1 MRLRFMRPWVWPLL
15 LPLLL
20 ATCGDLPE
28 PFLGNPGAT
37 ARRLSVPDTPMLVV
51 PPPSNALL
59 TPPNDADFAAM
70 LALGLRD
77 AEVPAQARPPGKN
90 EWRLAVTARRE
101 GDQVVPRYAVLDP
114 SGHDAGSVDGGPV
127 AAPGWTAGAPW
138 VLGSAAKDAVP
149 KVLALMTSIRATRD
163 RADPNSLLNRAA
175 RVYVPDVTGAPG
187 DGDAALTKLIRSG
200 LAEFG
205 PLIQSTPDNPDF
217 IVQGVVVITLLKDG
231 KQQVEI
237 TWTVTRPSGVL
248 CGKVSQLNSV
258 PAGSLDHS
266 WGDVAAAVAQEAS
279 GGINAV
285 VDRFIGRDEKTPR
298 DSTAIGD
305 APKPVVK

>member
-1 MRLRFMRPWVWPLL
+1 MRLRFWLLL

-20 ATCGDLPE
+20 AACGDLPE

-37 ARRLSVPDTPMLVV
+37 ARRLAVPDTPMLVV

-59 TPPNDADFAAM
+59 PAPDNAGFAEL

-77 AEVPAQARPPGKN
+77 AEIPAQARPPGKN
-90 EWRLAVTARRE
+90 EWRLAVSSRRD
-101 GDQVVPRYAVLDP
+101 GDRVVPRYAVLDP
-114 SGHDAGSVDGGPV
+114 SGREQGSIDGGAIP
-127 AAPGWTAGAPW
+127 APGWTAGAPW
-138 VLGSAAKDAVP
+138 VLGPAAKDAVP

-163 RADPNSLLNRAA
+163 RAAPNSLMNRAA

-187 DGDAALTKLIRSG
+187 DGNASLTRLIRAG
-200 LAEFG
+200 LADFG
-205 PLIQSTPDNPDF
+205 PLIQTTPDNPDF
-217 IVQGVVVITLLKDG
+217 IVKGDVVVTLLKDG

-237 TWTVTRPSGVL
+237 TWAVTRPSGVL

-258 PAGSLDHS
+258 PAGSLDHY

-279 GGINAV
+279 GGIDTV
-285 VDRFIGRDEKTPR
+285 VDRFIGRDEK
-298 DSTAIGD
+298 AAAD
-305 APKPVVK
+305 APKPATK